1 MSAMS
6 NLLDAIEIET
16 APNPNTSVIW
26 MHGLGAD
33 GNDFVP
39 IVDELNLPDVPI
51 RFVFPH
57 APMQE
62 VTVNNGYVMRAWYD
76 VLSSD
81 FAKRTD
87 EASVRE
93 SQALIEA
100 LIAREK
106 QRGSPASRIVLA
118 GFSQGGAMALQ
129 TGLWHAERL
138 AGLMV
143 LSSYVPIPD
152 ALATEASAA
161 NRDVPIFMAHG
172 NSDQV
177 IPISAAAQS
186 RDLLQ
191 SMNYPIEWHE
201 YAMPHSVCMEE
212 LDDISTWLHKVL
224 A

>member
-1 MSAMS
+1 MSE
-6 NLLDAIEIET
+6 LLDAIEIET
-16 APNPNTSVIW
+16 APNPITSVIW

-39 IVDELNLPDVPI
+39 IVGELDLPDVPI

-57 APMQE
+57 APMQA

-87 EASVRE
+87 EEGVRA

-106 QRGSPASRIVLA
+106 QRGTPASRIVLA
-118 GFSQGGAMALQ
+118 GFSQGGAMTLQ
-129 TGLWHAERL
+129 TGLWHEERL

-143 LSSYVPIPD
+143 LSSYVPIPE
-152 ALATEASAA
+152 ALEKEANAA

-172 NSDQV
+172 DGDQV
-177 IPISAAAQS
+177 IPLSAATQS

-191 SMNYPIEWHE
+191 SLNYKVEWHE

-212 LDDISTWLHKVL
+212 LDDIGAWLHKVL